1 MILINH
7 RVNSISKLLKTS
19 VEFGVEADLR
29 SEDKKIYL
37 HHDPFKKG
45 ESFEKWIKYYKHKI
59 LILNVKEEGLE
70 DMIIKILK
78 KKKIKNF
85 FFHDQT
91 FSTLLKNMFKTR
103 VSIRFSEYEDLK
115 KKNYLFRK
123 IKWLWV
129 DNFNQIELSKK
140 FYTYLKNK
148 KVKICMVS
156 PELIKKKRQ
165 NEIKKIINNLK
176 KNKLYLDA
184 VCTKNPKLWRTL
196 LNEK

>member
-45 ESFEKWIKYYKHKI
+45 ESFEKWVKYYKHKI

-78 KKKIKNF
+78 KNKIKNF

-115 KKNYLFRK
+115 RKNYLFKK
-123 IKWLWV
+123 IRWLWL
-129 DNFNQIELSKK
+129 DNFNQI
-140 FYTYLKNK
+140 
-148 KVKICMVS
+148 
-156 PELIKKKRQ
+156 
-165 NEIKKIINNLK
+165 
-176 KNKLYLDA
+176 
-184 VCTKNPKLWRTL
+184 
-196 LNEK
+196 

>member
-45 ESFEKWIKYYKHKI
+45 ESFEKWVKYYKHKI

-78 KKKIKNF
+78 KNKIKNF

-115 KKNYLFRK
+115 RKNYLFKK
-123 IKWLWV
+123 IRWLWL
-129 DNFNQIELSKK
+129 DNFNHIELSKK
-140 FYTYLKNK
+140 FYAYLKNK

-176 KNKLYLDA
+176 KNKFNLDA
-184 VCTKNPKLWRTL
+184 VCTKKPKLWRAL